1 MIDPVKVVLEML
13 KRSGVTTDL
22 EKDIWDTA
30 DKISKQP
37 FSREDAQKKI
47 SENDLKYPD
56 IALAVRCTPG
66 TVCKLFSECSED
78 ELKNSLQNQ
87 LIGLCSKRLI
97 ELNKRSQE

>member
-22 EKDIWDTA
+22 EKDIWDTT

-47 SENDLKYPD
+47 SEN
-56 IALAVRCTPG
+56 
-66 TVCKLFSECSED
+66 E
-78 ELKNSLQNQ
+78 
-87 LIGLCSKRLI
+87 
-97 ELNKRSQE
+97 